1 MTAQVQRSL
10 SSNRFRNWLLMVDLI
25 GCCSL
30 AQLHP
35 MPRGSAVI
43 GSRSGH
49 GNGRPS
55 EGGRRGV
62 LLRARSGYCME
73 APPPNPRRGWFP
85 RGPPVC
91 QGAPRAHPR
100 IACRPSIGTRR
111 SSQDGLGSPPPVH
124 CGSSGNRAPAPGS
137 CHFQKSRLA
146 SSSLVC
152 ALIWGEGHRMKTDT
166 GNPLARS
173 PAIIR
178 VLLAEAMTARA
189 KKAGGKRQAGC
200 GSAMASAATTWIR

>member
-1 MTAQVQRSL
+1 MLFSCPTPSDAP
-10 SSNRFRNWLLMVDLI
+10 RFRRDRIKVGTWEWAPL
-25 GCCSL
+25 GGRT
-30 AQLHP
+30 Q
-35 MPRGSAVI
+35 
-43 GSRSGH
+43 
-49 GNGRPS
+49 GRPTS
-55 EGGRRGV
+55 SKVGV
-62 LLRARSGYCME
+62 LYGS
-73 APPPNPRRGWFP
+73 PPPIPRRGWFP

-178 VLLAEAMTARA
+178 VLLAETTTARA
-189 KKAGGKRQAGC
+189 KKAGGKRQAGY
-200 GSAMASAATTWIR
+200 GSAMASAATSWIR